1 MSTVSRHSDQN
12 LPTEFS
18 DMSAVQ
24 AFGRALV
31 RREQFR
37 AGGCIDTAISRV
49 ASRLKTGPGTLANI
63 IRNRVKSVCFT
74 LGQRIIA
81 AAISDIE
88 NERKQLE
95 HERELLMAVA
105 TPTNADD
112 LAEVEAHLAAAD
124 ACLARMKGRKP

>member
-1 MSTVSRHSDQN
+1 MSTVSQHSSQN

-24 AFGRALV
+24 AFSRALV
-31 RREQFR
+31 RREQAR
-37 AGGCIDTAISRV
+37 SGGCSETAIARV
-49 ASRLKTGPGTLANI
+49 ASRIKTGPGTLGNI
-63 IRNRVKSVCFT
+63 IRNRVKSVCFN

-95 HERELLMAVA
+95 HEREILMSVVA
-105 TPTNADD
+105 PASPAD
-112 LAEVEAHLAAAD
+112 LAEVEAALEAARQG
-124 ACLARMKGRKP
+124 LARMRARQ

>member
-1 MSTVSRHSDQN
+1 MSTVSQTSNQT
-12 LPTEFS
+12 LPTEYS

-31 RREQFR
+31 KREQFR
-37 AGGCIDTAISRV
+37 TGGCVDTVIARV
-49 ASRLKTGPGTLANI
+49 ASRIKTGPGTLANI

-88 NERKQLE
+88 NERKQLD
-95 HERELLMAVA
+95 HEREILMSVVA
-105 TPTNADD
+105 PSNADD
-112 LAEVEAHLAAAD
+112 LAEVEAALEAARAG
-124 ACLARMKGRKP
+124 LARMRAGR

>member
-1 MSTVSRHSDQN
+1 MSTISQTSNQT
-12 LPTEFS
+12 LPTEYS

-37 AGGCIDTAISRV
+37 SGDCVDTAIASV
-49 ASRLKTGPGTLANI
+49 AARIKTGPGTLANI

-95 HERELLMAVA
+95 HEREILMSVVA
-105 TPTNADD
+105 PSSSDD
-112 LAEVEAHLAAAD
+112 LCEVEAALEAAREG
-124 ACLARMKGRKP
+124 LARMRAVR

>member
-1 MSTVSRHSDQN
+1 MVTVSQISTQTVT
-12 LPTEFS
+12 TEFS

-37 AGGCIDTAISRV
+37 TGGCADTAIARV
-49 ASRLKTGPGTLANI
+49 AARIKTGKGTLANI

-81 AAISDIE
+81 AGLSDIE

-95 HERELLMAVA
+95 HERELLLSVAV
-105 TPTNADD
+105 PTNADD
-112 LAEVEAHLAAAD
+112 LAAVEAALEAARAG
-124 ACLARMKGRKP
+124 LERMRAGR